1 MCVPVVGI
9 LCYLSYSQFRRLT
22 SIHNMDDIRV
32 ICFDLDDTLWDL
44 APVIPRAEAALFA
57 WYAEHYPR
65 VTDNFS
71 NKDIMRLRQSVAK
84 ENPDLKHDLTV
95 LRMLTLQ
102 RVAVA
107 SGYAAG
113 MAEEAF
119 LVFQEVRNRVELYAD
134 VLPGLRRLGEHYRL
148 VTLSNGNA
156 DLSVIGIDSLFE
168 TGFSARK
175 LGFAKPDTRI
185 FAAMCTQL
193 GVSPGQ
199 VVHVGDHPQNDIAA
213 AQQAGMPAVWINRTD
228 NTWPL
233 DDEPE
238 HVVGCL
244 EELADV
250 FIKQVSN

>member
-1 MCVPVVGI
+1 M
-9 LCYLSYSQFRRLT
+9 
-22 SIHNMDDIRV
+22 NDIRV

-71 NKDIMRLRQSVAK
+71 RADIIRLRQSVAE
-84 ENPDLKHDLTV
+84 ENPGLKHDLTV

-102 RVAVA
+102 RVAVV
-107 SGYAAG
+107 SGYAEG

-119 LVFQEVRNRVELYAD
+119 RVFQEVRNSVELYVD

-156 DLSVIGIDSLFE
+156 DLSVIGIDSFFE

-185 FAAMCTQL
+185 FEVMCAQL
-193 GVSPGQ
+193 GVLPVQ

-228 NTWPL
+228 NAWPL
-233 DDEPE
+233 DDHEPD
-238 HVVGCL
+238 HVVGSL

-250 FIKQVSN
+250 FIKQVGTP